1 MAAQPVPRGE
11 QLHAEVDESV
21 MLAGPSLCGYSSL
34 AFSVR
39 TQGEV
44 LPPCMQSRFAR
55 LLTRVQAVRY
65 PKAATDC
72 CWLEE

>member
-1 MAAQPVPRGE
+1 MAAQPVPRGD
-11 QLHAEVDESV
+11 QLHGETPARCSRDQFYVGV
-21 MLAGPSLCGYSSL
+21 AL
-34 AFSVR
+34 SVR

-72 CWLEE
+72 CCLEE